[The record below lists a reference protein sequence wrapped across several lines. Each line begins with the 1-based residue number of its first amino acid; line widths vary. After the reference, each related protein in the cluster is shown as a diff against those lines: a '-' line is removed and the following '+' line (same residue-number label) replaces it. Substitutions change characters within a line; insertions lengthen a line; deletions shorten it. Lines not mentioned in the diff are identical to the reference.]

1 MGFMPHHIL
10 DSGGMEMSF
19 FNKVLASV
27 GIGAATVDTKLE
39 KEQVIPGEEI
49 KGIINIRGG
58 NTEQRIDDI
67 YLAVNTKYA
76 KEINDNKS
84 YVTATIEQFRLA
96 AAFTLDANESREIP
110 FSFQLPLDTPITI
123 GRTKVWVTTGLDIK
137 NAVDPSDK
145 DYIKVV
151 PNQLLNG
158 VMNSLST
165 LGFRL
170 REVEC
175 EQANARMRNRLPF
188 IQEFE
193 FVPIAG
199 RFRGRLDELE
209 LVFTPTSHTSAHLWF
224 QVDRKARGLGGF
236 LSEALEMD
244 ETNLRLSVSASD
256 LPSLTTKLESI
267 IQKYS

>member
-1 MGFMPHHIL
+1 
-10 DSGGMEMSF
+10 MSF

-27 GIGAATVDTKLE
+27 GIGAATVDTILE
-39 KEQVIPGEEI
+39 KEEVIPGEEI
-49 KGIINIRGG
+49 KGIVNIRGG

-67 YLAVNTKYA
+67 YLTINTKYV
-76 KEINDNKS
+76 KEINDKKS
-84 YVTATIEQFRLA
+84 YVTVTIEKFQLA
-96 AAFTLDANESREIP
+96 AAFTLDASERREIP
-110 FSFQLPLDTPITI
+110 FSFHLPLDTPITL

-145 DYIKVV
+145 DFINVV

-158 VMNSLST
+158 VMNSLSA

-175 EQANARMRNRLPF
+175 EQASYRMRKRLPF

-193 FVPIAG
+193 FVPITG
-199 RFRGRLDELE
+199 YFRGRLDELE
-209 LVFTPTSHTSAHLWF
+209 LIFMPTSNTNADLWF
-224 QVDRKARGLGGF
+224 QVDRKPRGLGGF

-244 ETNLRLSVSASD
+244 ETNLRLSVSIHD
-256 LPSLTTKLESI
+256 LPTLSAKLESV